1 MRLLTL
7 GPGDAGPRA
16 RDWMDIWFAAFAAP
30 PYHVEPSARP
40 LIEAAFLAHLEE
52 PGFRLV
58 VAEEAGRAL
67 GFAYG
72 FYRRPGQSWVEEVAR
87 ALGPRA
93 GLLEGAF
100 GFVEIAVHPYYQRKG
115 VGSALHDA
123 LLEGVRAPRAVLT
136 VHEKAPALGFYLRRG
151 WRPLGALAEAPYLVL
166 AKALED
172 QG

>member
-1 MRLLTL
+1 
-7 GPGDAGPRA
+7 
-16 RDWMDIWFAAFAAP
+16 MDIWFAAFAAP

-40 LIEAAFLAHLEE
+40 LIEAAFRAHLRE

-58 VAEEAGRAL
+58 AACEGKTPL

-72 FYRRPGQSWVEEVAR
+72 FMRRPGQDWVEEVAR

-93 GLLEGAF
+93 RLLEGAF
-100 GFVEIAVHPYYQRKG
+100 GFVEIAVRPEHQRKG

-136 VHEKAPALGFYLRRG
+136 VHEKAPALDFYLRRG
-151 WRPLGALAEAPYLVL
+151 WHRLGALVGAPYLVL
-166 AKALED
+166 AKPLQD